1 MLVKHIMKYTEKGWT
16 AERIQK
22 KTGEPI
28 EWIRDVM
35 RMYLTHPGI
44 SVQGVLDRM
53 EIRGR

>member
-1 MLVKHIMKYTEKGWT
+1 MKYTEKGWT

-44 SVQGVLDRM
+44 SVQGILDRM